1 MVPSSRSKPFIVAL
15 TARSATFDKIEALP
29 DPEFNIAPITPIVL
43 DKDLILANRNTW
55 FFLDWQNAVD
65 SDGKPLESGG
75 WYWVN
80 REMGTLEKI
89 SDKKVK
95 GLEWHER
102 LHIFGTVEKAIKEH
116 RPLALVVYDAS
127 RLLLIGLY
135 DNENA
140 MRVAQV
146 KEETRVHKS

>member
-1 MVPSSRSKPFIVAL
+1 MVASSISKPSVAL
-15 TARSATFDKIEALP
+15 TARSATFDKIAAIL
-29 DPEFNIAPITPIVL
+29 DPEYEIAPIIPIVL

-65 SDGKPLESGG
+65 SEGKPLESGG
-75 WYWVN
+75 WYWAN
-80 REMGTLEKI
+80 REKGTLEKI
-89 SDKKVK
+89 SEKKAK
-95 GLEWHER
+95 ALEWHER
-102 LHIFGTVEKAIKEH
+102 LHIFGTVEKAIKER

-146 KEETRVHKS
+146 KEDAASHRS